1 MVYLL
6 LAWLILY
13 LYNLFFIYRN
23 WRTMLATQEVLRIC
37 LLIFMDANKTKR
49 ALYITGVLFSLVV
62 LTPLLAFYFIIGFIK
77 KTIKIFNHG
86 KN

>member
-1 MVYLL
+1 
-6 LAWLILY
+6 
-13 LYNLFFIYRN
+13 
-23 WRTMLATQEVLRIC
+23 MLATQEVLRIC

-49 ALYITGVLFSLVV
+49 ALYIIGVLFSLVV

-77 KTIKIFNHG
+77 KTIKFFNHG